1 MLDIASVQPGHLQ
14 ELMLHETAVAWLRLR
29 LERTLP
35 KSCWKETPEA
45 FGARLRRCCADI
57 NATLD
62 VAGLCRSFPARVQK
76 LLDSEGG
83 RLKE

>member
-1 MLDIASVQPGHLQ
+1 MVHLGLPGCPPRHA
-14 ELMLHETAVAWLRLR
+14 LMTHVTM
-29 LERTLP
+29 
-35 KSCWKETPEA
+35 